1 MKKLYEL
8 CQKHGILFIS
18 EEVQQAF
25 YRTGKMYGIEHY
37 DIVPDGIIL
46 GKSVGAGLTLGA
58 FMAREEI
65 MDCLPAPAH
74 LFTLGGNALACS
86 AGIAAFDYMHTEEF
100 QNILKTNCE
109 ILQESFAML
118 KEKHGNIISTTNGLG
133 MSCGIGI
140 VKTNA
145 DGTKEPDLDGTFKIL
160 YRAYEKGL
168 LVISVAG
175 NILRIQPPL
184 NIEHDLFRKAFAI
197 LDEAMADYE
206 AGNIPD
212 DVLQF
217 QNGW

>member
-1 MKKLYEL
+1 
-8 CQKHGILFIS
+8 
-18 EEVQQAF
+18 
-25 YRTGKMYGIEHY
+25 MYGIEHY

-58 FMAREEI
+58 FMARDEI

-86 AGIAAFDYMHTEEF
+86 AGIAAFDYMQTEEF
-100 QNILKTNCE
+100 QNILKTNCD

-118 KEKHGNIISTTNGLG
+118 KEKHGDIISTTNGLG

-175 NILRIQPPL
+175 NILRISTTICSVKLLQSWMKL
-184 NIEHDLFRKAFAI
+184 WLIMKQAI
-197 LDEAMADYE
+197 SLTTYCSSRM
-206 AGNIPD
+206 AGNID
-212 DVLQF
+212 ITREKQF
-217 QNGW
+217 MLLSFLLL